1 MTPAMEAAKT
11 FAAAELL
18 YSEDQVRIA
27 VKALAAKVAQ
37 HTVGENLL
45 VLCVMNGGLITTGLL
60 IPHLPNML
68 RVDYLHATRY
78 RGQIHGDKL
87 HWAAEPRHS
96 LAGQNVLVVD
106 DIFDE
111 GHTLK
116 AICDH
121 CRLRGARKIYSAVL
135 VNKLHDRKPETFTP
149 SFSGLDV
156 PDRYVFGCG
165 MDYKGYLRNL
175 PNIYAVAA

>member
-1 MTPAMEAAKT
+1 MTPATEAAEVL
-11 FAAAELL
+11 AAAELL
-18 YSEDQVRIA
+18 YSEDQVRVA

-37 HTVGENLL
+37 DTAGENLL

-60 IPHLPNML
+60 IPHLPNLL

-78 RGQIHGDKL
+78 RDQIHGDKL
-87 HWAAEPRHS
+87 HWVAEPRHS
-96 LAGQNVLVVD
+96 LVGQHVLVVD

-121 CRLRGARKIYSAVL
+121 CRLRGARKVYSVVL
-135 VNKLHDRKPETFTP
+135 VNKLHNRKPHSFTP
-149 SFSGLDV
+149 TFSGLDV

-175 PNIYAVAA
+175 PGIYAAAH